1 MTAQHID
8 PAGPLIPRP
17 QRTPAALRIAL
28 AQLAPHR
35 LGEMEQQKD
44 AAIAL
49 AAETGSLGPIMQF
62 LESWAVAVEIARLP
76 VAAARLHSAEYA
88 VQNLDRDDPAWRAAM
103 DEIRHVLASARE
115 SLTRE

>member
-17 QRTPAALRIAL
+17 QRTPAALRIAV

-44 AAIAL
+44 AAIVL

-76 VAAARLHSAEYA
+76 VAATRLHSAEYA
-88 VQNLDRDDPAWRAAM
+88 VQNLNRDDPAWRAAM
-103 DEIRHVLASARE
+103 DEIRNLHTSARE
-115 SLTRE
+115 SLAGE

>member
-1 MTAQHID
+1 MTAQRID

-17 QRTPAALRIAL
+17 QRTPAALRVTL
-28 AQLAPHR
+28 ARVAPHR

-62 LESWAVAVEIARLP
+62 LEAWAVAVEIARLP
-76 VAAARLHSAEYA
+76 VAAGRLHSAEYA
-88 VQNLDRDDPAWRAAM
+88 VQNLDRDAPAWRAAM
-103 DEIRHVLASARE
+103 DEIRSVHASARE
-115 SLTRE
+115 PLAHE